1 MKFLRT
7 TKAVAEVDNVV
18 YAKKAFVINQVMRH
32 LSKEELPEDQL
43 IKVLTL
49 VNKYVNDEIILFF
62 QDDSI
67 IVEFTD
73 EKEDP
78 NDVLANSL

>member
-1 MKFLRT
+1 
-7 TKAVAEVDNVV
+7 
-18 YAKKAFVINQVMRH
+18 MRH